1 MFTTREGGIGLCPSG
16 TQMGDLVVLLFGG
29 SVPYL
34 LRPKIVTLVDECHES
49 VGLKEYHFV
58 GECYF
63 EGVMK
68 GETFSSTLGSDIDVE
83 VFVLV

>member
-1 MFTTREGGIGLCPSG
+1 
-16 TQMGDLVVLLFGG
+16 MGDLVVLLFGG

-34 LRPKIVTLVDECHES
+34 LRPKIVTSVDEGHES

-63 EGVMK
+63 EGMMN
-68 GETFSSTLGSDIDVE
+68 GETFSSTLGSSVEGE
-83 VFVLV
+83 VFVLA

>member
-16 TQMGDLVVLLFGG
+16 TRIGYLVVLLFGG

-34 LRPKIVTLVDECHES
+34 LRPNIVTSVDEGYES
-49 VGLKEYHFV
+49 VGAKEYHFV

-68 GETFSSTLGSDIDVE
+68 GETFLR
-83 VFVLV
+83 L